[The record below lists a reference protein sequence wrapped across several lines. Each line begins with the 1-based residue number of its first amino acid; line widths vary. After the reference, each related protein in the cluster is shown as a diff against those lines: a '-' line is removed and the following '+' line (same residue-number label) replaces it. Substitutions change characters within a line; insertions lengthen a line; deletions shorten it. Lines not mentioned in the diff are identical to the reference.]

1 MSQTVL
7 SDIIKGVKDGQVIP
21 YLGPY
26 ALTGSVHKETGTPIP
41 ADSDSLILAM
51 NNGEP
56 MAPVLMLEFSR
67 AAMNREL
74 KYGRTY
80 VSNFLTDCYGP
91 DVWTRTPIHD
101 WLAAAKPAYV
111 IDINRDTL
119 LQTGY
124 ADTEHNLILG
134 LSRLKGYAFRFKIFH
149 YNGTSYQEIDQ
160 EAIDPSLPIL
170 FKPHGSPAPEPNYVA
185 TDADFVDYLT
195 ELRGGF
201 GVPAH
206 LKQYRQEK
214 QYLFLGVRFTK
225 DTIRMVMADIALDA
239 AQPIMG
245 WALIP
250 EPTKKEIRYCAR
262 MGIEIIDAEIS
273 DFLAAAECP
282 GEGSLTSILG

>member
-1 MSQTVL
+1 MSQAVF
-7 SDIIKGVKDGQVIP
+7 SDIISGVKDGQVIP
-21 YLGPY
+21 YIGAY
-26 ALTGSVHKETGTPIP
+26 ALTGSVHKESGVPIP

-56 MAPVLMLEFSR
+56 MAPVLMVEFSR

-80 VSNFLTDCYGP
+80 VPNFLTDCYGP
-91 DVWTRTPIHD
+91 DVWTRTAIHD
-101 WLAAAKPAYV
+101 WLAYVKPAYV

-124 ADTEHNLILG
+124 ADTVHNLILG
-134 LSRLKGYAFRFKIFH
+134 LSRIKGCDCRFKIFY
-149 YNGTSYQEIDQ
+149 YNGTSYEEIDQ
-160 EAIDPSLPIL
+160 DAMDHSLPIL
-170 FKPHGSPAPEPNYVA
+170 FKPHGSPLPEANYVA

-206 LKQYRQEK
+206 LKQYRKEK
-214 QYLFLGVRFTK
+214 QYLFMGVRFTK

-239 AQPIMG
+239 AQPTMG
-245 WALIP
+245 WALIT
-250 EPTKKEIRYCAR
+250 EPTKKEKRYCAR
-262 MGIEIIDAEIS
+262 MGIEIIEAEIS
-273 DFLAAAECP
+273 DFLAAADCP
-282 GEGSLTSILG
+282 V